1 MKTVDKMEVLHSQS
15 AEYIQQGET
24 GKFLKLI
31 PDTFLIKGKEKDGV
45 FNQGY
50 AIRHINRRDILLIDV
65 VEEEN
70 IVGQIKPF
78 HAGEILQWQVEG
90 IVN

>member
-1 MKTVDKMEVLHSQS
+1 MKTVDKVEVLQSQS

-50 AIRHINRRDILLIDV
+50 AIRHINRRDIILIDV
-65 VEEEN
+65 VEEETKAAVKKLVN
-70 IVGQIKPF
+70 DGYQIK
-78 HAGEILQWQVEG
+78 GMLI
-90 IVN
+90 